1 VKPKVESEVERRQ
14 RMAKLL
20 TDPKTKRGRM
30 IRAYFEVLEAS
41 GEPVPSLRERG
52 DVIS

>member
-1 VKPKVESEVERRQ
+1 MAESETERRQ

-20 TDPKTKRGRM
+20 TDPKTKRGRL

-41 GEPVPSLRERG
+41 GEPVPPLHPSPKVKAKR
-52 DVIS
+52 